1 MAIFHDVPL
10 FQGFRRSCS
19 RFASGFARSRADTRI
34 PVDSERRPKITAST
48 LRGQLEKLRLVHTI
62 FDREVSLL
70 QMGLGLTSSVRKQSQ
85 LAKEIAH
92 GAKRIDLCDAQIVAL
107 EAHLQEES

>member
-1 MAIFHDVPL
+1 
-10 FQGFRRSCS
+10 
-19 RFASGFARSRADTRI
+19 
-34 PVDSERRPKITAST
+34 
-48 LRGQLEKLRLVHTI
+48 
-62 FDREVSLL
+62 
-70 QMGLGLTSSVRKQSQ
+70 MGLGLTSSVRKQSQ